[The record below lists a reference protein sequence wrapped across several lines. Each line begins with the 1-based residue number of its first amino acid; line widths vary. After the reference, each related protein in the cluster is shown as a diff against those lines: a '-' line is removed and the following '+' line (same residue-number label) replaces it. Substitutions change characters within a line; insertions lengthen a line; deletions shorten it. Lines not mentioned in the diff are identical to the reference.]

1 MEEILRTEEME
12 GEECLR
18 LRGLWEEVFWEDSRA
33 FTDYYFEK
41 KAARNHAFALRN
53 GAEYVSML
61 YLSPYPMML
70 RTGERF
76 VCREIYYIVG
86 VATKKEY
93 RHRGYMDRLLKEAL
107 AYAREK
113 EQPFV
118 FLMPADQ
125 RIYMPYQFSYIYDRE
140 IYRLRKAKA
149 EKGSLGIHPLAEEE
163 FHALAACASSF
174 LEKHYDVFMQRNSLY
189 YHGMERELEVQNGGI
204 CLIGGEAKDAEGYFF
219 YTEEEGK
226 GEISEAVLP
235 KGDRKAPVY
244 DTGKKEP
251 AIMGRIADVKSML
264 SLMRAKEEDVF
275 WSLRVKDPILRENEG
290 IWRCRMTSEGAFINK
305 EEIDIMGRN
314 GVSSGYECQ
323 AGIDQL
329 TAWAFGYKEAE
340 ECFLFP
346 DDADRKAI
354 VCKLQGIRRL
364 CRVFI
369 NEIV

>member
-1 MEEILRTEEME
+1 MKEILRTEEME

-18 LRGLWEEVFWEDSRA
+18 LRGLWEGVFQEDSEA

-53 GAEYVSML
+53 GQEYVSML

-70 RTGERF
+70 RTGEQF

-107 AYAREK
+107 AFVRAK
-113 EQPFV
+113 GQPFA

-125 RIYMPYQFSYIYDRE
+125 RIYTPYQFSYIYDRE
-140 IYRLRKAKA
+140 IYRLKEEKAGKS
-149 EKGSLGIHPLAEEE
+149 SLGIHSFTEEE
-163 FHALAACASSF
+163 FHALAVCASSF
-174 LEKHYDVFMQRNSLY
+174 LEKHYDVFIQRDSLY
-189 YHGMERELEVQNGGI
+189 YRGMERELEVQNGGI
-204 CLIGGEAKDAEGYFF
+204 CLISGKGKDAEGYFF
-219 YTEEEGK
+219 YAEEEGK
-226 GEISEAVLP
+226 GEILEAVLP
-235 KGDRKAPVY
+235 KGDSGSLVY
-244 DTGKKEP
+244 NTGKKQP

-264 SLMRAKEEDVF
+264 SLMRAKEEEVS
-275 WSLRVKDPILRENEG
+275 WSLLVKDPILKENEG
-290 IWRCRMTSEGAFINK
+290 IWRCRMTSGEAFIDK
-305 EEIDIMGRN
+305 EEKGVLERN
-314 GVSSGYECQ
+314 GTPSEYECQ
-323 AGIDQL
+323 AEIDQL
-329 TAWAFGYKEAE
+329 AAWAFGYREAE

-346 DDADRKAI
+346 DDADREA
-354 VCKLQGIRRL
+354 VLCKLQGIRRL